1 MAAFCL
7 MGSRGGDSYG
17 CKKKKEENNPAAHMI
32 YDLNKHYPEEFM
44 ASIGHFMSYL
54 IMLILQIIPPF
65 RG

>member
-7 MGSRGGDSYG
+7 MASRGVTPMAA
-17 CKKKKEENNPAAHMI
+17 KKEDENNPTALMI

-54 IMLILQIIPPF
+54 IMLIL
-65 RG
+65 